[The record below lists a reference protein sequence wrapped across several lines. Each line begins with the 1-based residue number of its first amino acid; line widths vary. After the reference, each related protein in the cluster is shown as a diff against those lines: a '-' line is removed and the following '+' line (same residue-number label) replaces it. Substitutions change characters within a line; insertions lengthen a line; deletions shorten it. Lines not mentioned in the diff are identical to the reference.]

1 MKTYSLIMI
10 AISLVMVLAVFVLKI
25 TALLVGK
32 ILLAVAAAFLVSSLI
47 RLISL
52 KKIKPA
58 DRQHFGNSYR
68 NR

>member
-1 MKTYSLIMI
+1 MKTYSHIMI
-10 AISLVMVLAVFVLKI
+10 AISLVMILAVFVLKI

-52 KKIKPA
+52 KK
-58 DRQHFGNSYR
+58 
-68 NR
+68 